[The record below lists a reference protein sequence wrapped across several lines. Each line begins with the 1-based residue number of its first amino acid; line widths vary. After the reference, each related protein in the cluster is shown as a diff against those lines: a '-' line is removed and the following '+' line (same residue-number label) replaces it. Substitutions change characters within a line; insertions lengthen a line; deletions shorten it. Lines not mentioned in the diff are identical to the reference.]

1 MSRKKEHGYN
11 VELGPQLPETK
22 MNVLTPAGYRQQA
35 IVFFILA
42 LASWACVVVSLP
54 PAIDIALPLFV
65 KILVGV
71 GFFAT
76 GVSNWISA
84 KSLDLRNPIHN
95 VVNVVMLLASG
106 TIFVWFV
113 FFAPIAVPW
122 KILTGVVFGTMT
134 FIFIIP
140 LAMNIFMPGVVQQAM
155 SSAQLEMK
163 RAHNKDRRK

>member
-1 MSRKKEHGYN
+1 MSKKKEHGYN

-22 MNVLTPAGYRQQA
+22 MNVLTPAAYRQQA

-42 LASWACVVVSLP
+42 VTSWASVIISLP
-54 PAIDIALPLFV
+54 PAVDIAIPLFV
-65 KILVGV
+65 KLLIGI

-84 KSLDLRNPIHN
+84 KNLDLRNPIHN
-95 VVNVVMLLASG
+95 VINAVMLLSSG

-113 FFAPIAVPW
+113 FFAPIAVSW
-122 KILTGVVFGTMT
+122 KILTGAIFGVMT

-140 LAMNIFMPGVVQQAM
+140 LAMRIFMPGVVEQAM

-163 RAHNKDRRK
+163 RSRDKDRR